1 MVEIA
6 IHLVVGDSA
15 LRNALRSRISRQ
27 AGFEVAA
34 QDGRLNN
41 VASGD
46 LVLTTPSDCSPAQ
59 CGELVRDGVQVV
71 LLAPVPR
78 ETDRANYAFAGA
90 RYIPMLVNT
99 GELFDVLLEAARTL
113 GPRVP
118 GRG

>member
-1 MVEIA
+1 MVEIG

-15 LRNALRSRISRQ
+15 LRGALASRISRQ
-27 AGFEVAA
+27 AGFQVAA

-41 VASGD
+41 VSTGD

-59 CGELVRDGVQVV
+59 CGELVRDGVRVV

-90 RYIPMLVNT
+90 RYIPMLVDT
-99 GELFDVLLEAARTL
+99 GELFDALLEAARTA
-113 GPRVP
+113 GSRVP
-118 GRG
+118 GRR